1 MLRASI
7 VACLALAVVALP
19 GGAQDRPDLTG
30 TWKFDA
36 SKSQIHSEKI
46 NGGTWTISEGDDTIK
61 ISESE
66 DGSNK
71 KVEFQ
76 CTTDGKEC
84 KVTGDK
90 ASASFWYNGPM
101 LVEME
106 TRGDHVLRYRMKLS
120 SDGKTLTVQT
130 TSIVP
135 QSSQDDT
142 LVFDKQA

>member
-7 VACLALAVVALP
+7 VGCLALAVLALP
-19 GGAQDRPDLTG
+19 GSAQDRPDLT
-30 TWKFDA
+30 
-36 SKSQIHSEKI
+36 
-46 NGGTWTISEGDDTIK
+46 GTWTISEGDDTIK

-66 DGSNK
+66 DGSAK
-71 KVEFQ
+71 KIEFQ

-90 ASASFWYNGPM
+90 ATASFWYNGPL

-106 TRGDHVLRYRMKLS
+106 TKGEHVLRYRMKLS

>member
-1 MLRASI
+1 MLRASL
-7 VACLALAVVALP
+7 VACLALAAWTLP
-19 GGAQDRPDLTG
+19 GSAQDRPDLTG

-36 SKSQIHSEKI
+36 SKSQLHSEKVS
-46 NGGTWTISEGDDTIK
+46 GETWTISEGDDTIK

-66 DGSNK
+66 DGSGK
-71 KVEFQ
+71 KVEFK

-90 ASASFWYNGPM
+90 ASASFWYNGAM

-120 SDGKTLTVQT
+120 TDGKTLTVET

-135 QSSQDDT
+135 QSSQNDT